1 MYTHD
6 ILKCKIKNTIT
17 NIGFFNVGGSLYVK
31 NDENLSTNAEMNNY
45 EEGL

>member
-17 NIGFFNVGGSLYVK
+17 NIWFLNVGGSLYVK
-31 NDENLSTNAEMNNY
+31 NVENLPTNAKINNY